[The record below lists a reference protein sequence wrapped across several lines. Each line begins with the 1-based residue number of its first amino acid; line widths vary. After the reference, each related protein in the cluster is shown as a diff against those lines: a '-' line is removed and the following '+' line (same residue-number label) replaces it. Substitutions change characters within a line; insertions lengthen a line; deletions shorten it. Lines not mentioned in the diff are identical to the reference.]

1 MVAFGIA
8 GDSMSTP
15 LIRPVKIPILGVVCA
30 GLVATLGGISGTA
43 HAVGVSGQGTWETTL
58 KARDLDGNLNTA
70 EAYYDTVKNIT
81 WLADTIHGNYQSGG
95 YLHGWQ
101 ALSWAAGLDAYGSG
115 ITGWRLPTTVQVY
128 CGPDPYYNCSITDL
142 NGEMASMYFTTL
154 GNLSMFNPATGAVV
168 APPGWGLS
176 NTGPFVN
183 LAQNNYWSST
193 PDTDFDANVLW
204 AFEFYRGQQYSAS
217 TSYLA
222 YAWAVHDGD
231 VGVPLSPVPEPGTWA
246 LCLAGLMGVVT
257 RLRLRQQG
265 EQRA

>member
-1 MVAFGIA
+1 MVAFGAA
-8 GDSMSTP
+8 GDSMTIP
-15 LIRPVKIPILGVVCA
+15 LVRPVKHPFLGAACA
-30 GLVATLGGISGTA
+30 GLLATLGCIGGTA

-58 KARDLDGNLNTA
+58 LARDLDGDLSTA

-81 WLADTIHGNYQSGG
+81 WLADTLYENLGSGG

-101 ALSWAAGLDAYGSG
+101 ALTWAAGLNPYGSG
-115 ITGWRLPTTVQVY
+115 IAGWRLPKTVEVN

-183 LAQNNYWSST
+183 LGPYNYWSST
-193 PDTDFDANVLW
+193 PDSDFNAGVLW
-204 AFEFYRGQQYSAS
+204 AFEFFRGQQYSALES
-217 TSYLA
+217 FLA
-222 YAWAVHDGD
+222 SAWAVHDGD
-231 VGVPLSPVPEPGTWA
+231 VGVPLSLVPEPGAWA
-246 LCLAGLMGVVT
+246 LWSAGLMGVVM
-257 RLRLRQQG
+257 RLRRRR